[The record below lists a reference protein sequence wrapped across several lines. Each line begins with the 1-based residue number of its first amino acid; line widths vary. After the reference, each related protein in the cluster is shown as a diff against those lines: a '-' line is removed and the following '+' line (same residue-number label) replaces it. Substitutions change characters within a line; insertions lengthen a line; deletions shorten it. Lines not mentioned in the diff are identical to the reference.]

1 MKAREQLPSPDARPH
16 RTSPQIDHQTSDDWR
31 STLSRQVRRRASMDT
46 ADVAAAARGVAAQQE
61 QMQLIASAVEGAED
75 AMGAHHRT
83 HHRTYHRKH
92 HRTQPRSGRDPAT
105 ATAHEH

>member
-1 MKAREQLPSPDARPH
+1 
-16 RTSPQIDHQTSDDWR
+16 
-31 STLSRQVRRRASMDT
+31 MDT

-83 HHRTYHRKH
+83 QDRT
-92 HRTQPRSGRDPAT
+92 RSPALD
-105 ATAHEH
+105 ATLPPQQRMQH